1 MVSDRAESCPKC
13 GYSVSLSM
21 EQKGARQAAE
31 HASTVET
38 GQEEVAGNAP
48 QPRQKRSK
56 KKGLLIAAIVAVMV
70 VGCGVLYASFSNG
83 SDPVTQQIRNVPSVE
98 AKLRNVATAEEAR
111 QLVEGTV
118 WEHTVNT
125 DESELGFW
133 VKVEFANGRYRS
145 YYMQPSDEDWTGGGE
160 GRYEIR
166 EGKFANTG
174 EKYIAVYWE
183 GRGYRG
189 WPMKYALVLNNF
201 QITVQSAVPDLD
213 VLYSYEPQPTSSG
226 FMKLVDVFEVS
237 RDAAVDGGLPSDTLA
252 VAPEDDDFVVADSVV
267 ADSCAVE
274 TPESITLYGSMTD
287 ANGTYPIELA
297 FEKRGDLL
305 MNCIYTNVDLGGKIR
320 MDGEVAGNDLVF
332 TGRDGNNAFRI
343 VVGRHTLEGYAQ
355 DGSKRLQVSLS
366 DNQDAGL
373 SRDRDNYA
381 DDYSVQE
388 QSTGGEVY
396 TSAPEPDDRLYTIY
410 EVDAAPEFM
419 DGGQAGLIRYISQ
432 NLQYPNSVDKLQGS
446 VVVRFVIERN
456 GDVSDLQITQSLG
469 EAFDREACR
478 VVLTTGGKWRP
489 ARKNGNAVRAP
500 SSLPM
505 TFRIN

>member
-1 MVSDRAESCPKC
+1 MVSTKAERCPKC

-21 EQKGARQAAE
+21 EQEGAGRRTWS
-31 HASTVET
+31 HSET
-38 GQEEVAGNAP
+38 GRKEFVGNAP
-48 QPRQKRSK
+48 QPLQKRGK
-56 KKGLLIAAIVAVMV
+56 KKGWVIVAVVAVMV
-70 VGCGVLYASFSNG
+70 VGCGVLAALFGNG
-83 SDPVTQQIRNVPSVE
+83 SDDPIAQQTRDIPSVE
-98 AKLRNVATAEEAR
+98 AELRNVATMQEAR

-145 YYMQPSDEDWTGGGE
+145 YYMQPSDEGWTAGGE
-160 GRYEIR
+160 GTYEIR

-189 WPMKYALVLNNF
+189 WPMKYILVLNNF

-213 VLYSYEPQPTSSG
+213 ALYSYEPQPTSSG

-237 RDAAVDGGLPSDTLA
+237 RDTAVDGGLPSDTLA
-252 VAPEDDDFVVADSVV
+252 VAPEDDDFVV

-305 MNCIYTNVDLGGKIR
+305 MNCIYTNVDLDGKIW

-366 DNQDAGL
+366 ANQDAGL

-419 DGGQAGLIRYISQ
+419 DGGQAGLIRYVSQ
-432 NLQYPNSVDKLQGS
+432 NIRYPNSGDNAQGS

-478 VVLTTGGKWRP
+478 VVLTTGGKWRS
-489 ARKNGNAVRAP
+489 ARKNGNAVRTTY
-500 SSLPM
+500 SLPI